1 MRHLT
6 TGRPRPVELEIPPD
20 TLAASGDVEVIEPE
34 RYPKMSP
41 EPADIEGA
49 ARLLRSAKRPAIVAG
64 GGTMISD
71 ASQELLEIAEFLQAP
86 VMTSQSSKGILP
98 EDHYLAIG
106 TN

>member
-1 MRHLT
+1 
-6 TGRPRPVELEIPPD
+6 
-20 TLAASGDVEVIEPE
+20 
-34 RYPKMSP
+34 
-41 EPADIEGA
+41 
-49 ARLLRSAKRPAIVAG
+49 
-64 GGTMISD
+64 MISD